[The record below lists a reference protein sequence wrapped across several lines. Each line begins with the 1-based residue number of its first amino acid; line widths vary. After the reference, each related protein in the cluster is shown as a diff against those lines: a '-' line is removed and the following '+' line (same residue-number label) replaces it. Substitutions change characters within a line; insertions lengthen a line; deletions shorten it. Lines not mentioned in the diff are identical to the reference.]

1 MNTFSILFLIVCTVV
16 ACAGIVAAVK
26 ANKILSTLKVAPVP
40 TRTKSV

>member
-26 ANKILSTLKVAPVP
+26 ANRILGALKVAPA
-40 TRTKSV
+40 RTT